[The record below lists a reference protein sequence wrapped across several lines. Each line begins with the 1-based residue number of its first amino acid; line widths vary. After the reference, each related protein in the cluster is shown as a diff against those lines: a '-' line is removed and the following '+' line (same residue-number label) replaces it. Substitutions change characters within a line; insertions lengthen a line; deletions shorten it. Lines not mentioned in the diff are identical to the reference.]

1 MVRIKKRPKKHHVSK
16 CFIEKPKS
24 KDNLQKTAKIGLCLV
39 YISGYNTHY
48 ISPNREKKYFFK
60 QQAGKEL
67 KK

>member
-1 MVRIKKRPKKHHVSK
+1 MKKGRKHHVSK

-24 KDNLQKTAKIGLCLV
+24 KDNLQKTAKNRAFFASCTYVDTIHI
-39 YISGYNTHY
+39 ISVQT
-48 ISPNREKKYFFK
+48 EKKKYFFT